1 MRLNRFTDIGL
12 RSLMY
17 LATQARQEPITVGE
31 LAQQLNVSRSH
42 MVKVVHRLG
51 QLGWVQTQ
59 RGQGGGLWLAE
70 AALTVGL
77 GQVVR
82 VLEDEDFPVDCA
94 QPACPLDGGCVLQG
108 ALERAML
115 AFYAELDKLTLGTV
129 NHRRTTTILLQLQR
143 NYLRER
149 EAG

>member
-108 ALERAML
+108 ALDRAMK
-115 AFYAELDKLTLGTV
+115 AFYAELDKLTLSTV